1 MKRIRV
7 LATFFG
13 VWILVVRLGFLRILT
28 WPLGL
33 IRVSWRDYFATK
45 MMQSWGRGTSRMVGA
60 QINVIGQRPSE
71 PCFFVCNHLSYYD
84 IILLAGELGGFFVA
98 KSEVRQWPLLGP
110 VSRLMGSIYI
120 QRESAKDIVRVNQQI
135 DQAIKEGKTIILFPE
150 ATSTRG
156 DRLQP
161 INAPLLKVAS
171 EHQLPVYCGTIYYEA
186 FDGYPPASD
195 SICWHLDSPS
205 LIAHIWALLQMPGFK
220 AELRIS
226 KTPIREPNRKELAR
240 KITEEM
246 GLLFRPVC

>member
-1 MKRIRV
+1 
-7 LATFFG
+7 LA
-13 VWILVVRLGFLRILT
+13 FLRILT

-45 MMQSWGRGTSRMVGA
+45 MLRAWGRDTSRMIGA
-60 QINVIGQRPSE
+60 QIHVIGQRPSE

-84 IILLAGELGGFFVA
+84 IVLLAGELGGLFVA

-120 QRESAKDIVRVNQQI
+120 QRESAKDIVRANQQI

-161 INAPLLKVAS
+161 INAPLLKAAS
-171 EHQLPVYCGTIYYEA
+171 DHQLPVYCGTIYYEA
-186 FDGYPPASD
+186 LDGYPPASD
-195 SICWHLDSPS
+195 SVCWHLDSPS

-220 AELRIS
+220 VELRIS
-226 KTPIREPNRKELAR
+226 QTPIREPNRKELAR
-240 KITEEM
+240 KISEEM
-246 GLLFRPVC
+246 ALLFRPVC